1 MMRTLLALACFWL
14 CVGAHAQSGQG
25 KRWLFNGGFT
35 AGVTAA
41 QVRGDGIDGFNKL
54 GFHAGAVLEIRQFQD
69 LGFQMGMVFNQK
81 GSRKVQNI
89 NAGDYTTWA
98 YRFTYV
104 DVPLTLVYDF
114 KDQFTVGGGIQ
125 PGVLIAGLEDG
136 VVSGVSDG
144 TWVETELPIRAWELS
159 GVIWVGMR
167 TSEQGEWFIRHT
179 QSLPGIVPK
188 PDLVNPNT
196 TWDDRMQNITMQI
209 GYTRLLRPW
218 SDL

>member
-1 MMRTLLALACFWL
+1 MRTLFLLVCGLAAVPGFL
-14 CVGAHAQSGQG
+14 AQSSGG
-25 KRWLFNGGFT
+25 KAWLFNGGVT
-35 AGVTAA
+35 MGATAA

-54 GFHAGAVLEIRQFQD
+54 GVHAGAVLEIRQFQN

-81 GSRKVQNI
+81 GSRKVQNL
-89 NAGDYTTWA
+89 NANDYTTWA

-125 PGVLIAGLEDG
+125 PGVLITGLEDG

-196 TWDDRMQNITMQI
+196 TWDDRMQNITMQV

>member
-1 MMRTLLALACFWL
+1 MIRIFLALGCLWL
-14 CVGAHAQSGQG
+14 WCGAHAQSNQG

-35 AGVTAA
+35 AGTTAA
-41 QVRGDGIDGFNKL
+41 QVRGDKEKGYNKFGI
-54 GFHAGAVLEIRQFQD
+54 HAGAILEIRRHKD

-81 GSRKVQNI
+81 GSRKVQNPPH
-89 NAGDYTTWA
+89 NFDTWA

-114 KDQFTVGGGIQ
+114 KDQFTVGWGIQ
-125 PGVLIAGLEDG
+125 PGVLISGLEDG
-136 VVSGVSDG
+136 VVSAASDG
-144 TWVETELPIRAWELS
+144 TWVETELPLRAWELS

-179 QSLPGIVPK
+179 QSGPGLIPK
-188 PDLVNPNT
+188 NDPSHPST
-196 TWDDRMQNITMQI
+196 TWGERMQNITMQI

-218 SDL
+218 SGL

>member
-1 MMRTLLALACFWL
+1 MKTRLGLLCALSLTLAMEA
-14 CVGAHAQSGQG
+14 SGQSKG
-25 KRWLFNGGFT
+25 PWLFNGGFT
-35 AGVTAA
+35 AGMTAA
-41 QVRGDGIDGFNKL
+41 QVRGDKEKGYNKFGI
-54 GFHAGAVLEIRQFQD
+54 HAGAILEIRKHRD

-81 GSRKVQNI
+81 GSRKVQNPPH
-89 NAGDYTTWA
+89 NFDTWA

-104 DVPLTLVYDF
+104 DVPLTLVYNF

-125 PGVLIAGLEDG
+125 PGVLISGLEDG
-136 VVSGVSDG
+136 VVSAASDG
-144 TWVETELPIRAWELS
+144 TWVETELPLRAWELS

-179 QSLPGIVPK
+179 QSGPGLVPK
-188 PDLVNPNT
+188 NDPSHPST
-196 TWDDRMQNITMQI
+196 TWGERMQNITLQI

>member
-1 MMRTLLALACFWL
+1 MA
-14 CVGAHAQSGQG
+14 VQ
-25 KRWLFNGGFT
+25 RWRD

-41 QVRGDGIDGFNKL
+41 QVREMALMDSTSWGFMREL
-54 GFHAGAVLEIRQFQD
+54 CRTSASSEIWD
-69 LGFQMGMVFNQK
+69 SKWACSSTK
-81 GSRKVQNI
+81 GSRKVQNLKT
-89 NAGDYTTWA
+89 GDYDTWA

-114 KDQFTVGGGIQ
+114 KENFTVGAGIQ
-125 PGVLIAGLEDG
+125 PGVLISGLEDG
-136 VVSGVSDG
+136 VVNGVSDG

-159 GVIWVGMR
+159 GVVWVGMR

-218 SDL
+218 SGL